1 MASSP
6 MDATKIPVVVRAAVG
21 RGLVRA
27 PVALEDKPVA
37 LFYDLAAYE
46 RSLTALRDA
55 FGPNFLHAVAV
66 KSNPMCTLLRLARGA
81 GHGTEC
87 ASIAEVVHSLNMGF
101 EPGMVVY
108 DSPCKT
114 FPELRFALQEGIHVN
129 IDSEQELA
137 RADAIVEEM
146 AAAGALPLKGVVG
159 IRVNPL
165 VGAGDVAELSVSNL
179 DSKFGIPFAD
189 KDDIE
194 RVTGMFVQRPWIT
207 ALHVHVGSQGM
218 GLDAMV
224 AGLRRVMDLAA
235 IVDAACAA
243 VAGAAGEGVLAGAGG
258 ASSRKRITHVDMGG
272 GLPNNFEGDDFRW
285 TFGDYAARLRDEVPE
300 LFAPELTVVTEFGA
314 ALNAKFGWIA
324 AQVEYTKEIA
334 DDKLLA
340 LVHAGADLLMRECYS
355 PGKCGPVHRVSLYDG
370 KGLPKKAE
378 AGEGAAGQVVH
389 NIGGPLCFAGDVP
402 VKGITLPRIV
412 PGDIITLQDC
422 GSNTLSVY
430 SRHCSRQAPA
440 AYGYRFVPKEA
451 KGGEDGGDNED
462 ETVVFFELKAQE
474 EMSATLAFWGEN
486 KDAVEMQ

>member
-1 MASSP
+1 M
-6 MDATKIPVVVRAAVG
+6 RGAVG
-21 RGLVRA
+21 AKLLSAEQPLAMFFDLDDFREQIGSLRGAFPENFVHCMA
-27 PVALEDKPVA
+27 IKAQPT
-37 LFYDLAAYE
+37 LAIME
-46 RSLTALRDA
+46 TARDA
-55 FGPNFLHAVAV
+55 GIGF
-66 KSNPMCTLLRLARGA
+66 
-81 GHGTEC
+81 EC
-87 ASIAEVVHSLNMGF
+87 ASIGELTQSLRTGIDPRLVVF
-101 EPGMVVY
+101 
-108 DSPCKT
+108 DSPIKT
-114 FPELRFALQEGIHVN
+114 ARELRFALQEGIHVN

-218 GLDAMV
+218 GLDSMV

-243 VAGAAGEGVLAGAGG
+243 AAGAAGEGVLAGAGG
-258 ASSRKRITHVDMGG
+258 GSSRKRITHVDMGG

-285 TFGDYAARLRDEVPE
+285 TFSDYAARLRDEVPE

-334 DDKLLA
+334 DGKLLA

-355 PGKCGPVHRVSLYDG
+355 PGKCGPVHRVSLYDA

-440 AYGYRFVPKEA
+440 AYGYRFAPKEA
-451 KGGEDGGDNED
+451 KGGEDGGDSED